1 MAQPMS
7 TLSPSKTISIG
18 GIVATIA
25 TAASICLFFWDYPV
39 FFPLR
44 ILAVFLH
51 EASHALAAILTGGT
65 PIALAVNLDE
75 SGHTLSQ
82 GGFFPF
88 VAAAGYIG
96 TAVIG
101 AILIALGRNPRW
113 QAAFVTGLGILL
125 LYLAFTV
132 LRPWQWEFWVG
143 LVFAGSWIWLNFAY
157 RAVAQ
162 YFNLF
167 MGSFLSIYALSDFRD
182 FQYNVGATD
191 AGILANSWGL
201 PFLAW
206 PIALVWMAIILVIMA
221 GALRYLLKK

>member
-1 MAQPMS
+1 MAQS
-7 TLSPSKTISIG
+7 VNSSRTISPGEI
-18 GIVATIA
+18 IAPLA
-25 TAASICLFFWDYPV
+25 TAAFICLFFWDYPV

-51 EASHALAAILTGGT
+51 ESCHALAAIFTGGI
-65 PIALAVNLDE
+65 PIALAVSLDE
-75 SGHTLSQ
+75 SGHTLSM

-101 AILIALGRNPRW
+101 AILIALGRTPRW
-113 QAAFVTGLGILL
+113 QEAFVTGLGILL
-125 LYLAFTV
+125 LYLTFTV

-143 LVFAGSWIWLNFAY
+143 LIFAGSWIWLNFVY
-157 RAVAQ
+157 RKVAK

-167 MGSFLSIYALSDFRD
+167 MGSFLCIYALSDFRD

>member
-1 MAQPMS
+1 MAQTMS
-7 TLSPSKTISIG
+7 PSSPSKTMSIG
-18 GIVATIA
+18 GIVATLA
-25 TAASICLFFWDYPV
+25 AAASLCLFFWNYPV

-101 AILIALGRNPRW
+101 AILIALGRNP
-113 QAAFVTGLGILL
+113 
-125 LYLAFTV
+125 
-132 LRPWQWEFWVG
+132 
-143 LVFAGSWIWLNFAY
+143 SWIWLNFAY

-206 PIALVWMAIILVIMA
+206 PIALIWMAIILAIMA
-221 GALRYLLKK
+221 GALRYLLKE

>member
-157 RAVAQ
+157 RPVAQ

-206 PIALVWMAIILVIMA
+206 PIALIWMAIILAIMA
-221 GALRYLLKK
+221 GALRYLLKE

>member
-1 MAQPMS
+1 MAQPTYLVNS
-7 TLSPSKTISIG
+7 SRKVSPW
-18 GIVATIA
+18 GIVTTIA
-25 TAASICLFFWDYPV
+25 TAASICLFFWDYPA
-39 FFPLR
+39 FYPLR
-44 ILAVFLH
+44 ILAVYLH
-51 EASHALAAILTGGT
+51 EACHALASVMTGGT
-65 PIALAVNLDE
+65 PVALSVSLDE

-101 AILIALGRNPRW
+101 AILIALGRNPKA
-113 QAAFVTGLGILL
+113 QEAFVTLLGILL
-125 LYLAFTV
+125 LYLSLTV
-132 LRPWQWEFWVG
+132 LRPWQWEFWAG
-143 LVFAGSWIWLNFAY
+143 LIFAGSWIWLNFVY
-157 RAVAQ
+157 RAVAK

-206 PIALVWMAIILVIMA
+206 PIALVWMAITLAIMA
-221 GALRYLLKK
+221 GALRYLLKR